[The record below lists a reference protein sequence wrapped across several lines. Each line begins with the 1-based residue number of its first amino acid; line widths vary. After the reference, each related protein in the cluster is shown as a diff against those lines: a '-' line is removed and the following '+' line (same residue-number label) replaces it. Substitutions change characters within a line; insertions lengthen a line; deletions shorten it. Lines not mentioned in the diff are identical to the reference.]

1 MSETGG
7 CKASGSEGKK
17 VMLCYVIFFCRGGGG
32 EEEGEEEGGGELL
45 ENRIDFVCRFLFFSF
60 GGQVWFR
67 LRSG

>member
-1 MSETGG
+1 
-7 CKASGSEGKK
+7 
-17 VMLCYVIFFCRGGGG
+17 MLCYFFLLGG
-32 EEEGEEEGGGELL
+32 EGGGELL